1 MSLGDYVRFLR
12 AVKGGVTP
20 WEMAEEADI
29 LAGEYRQVE
38 QRYRETASDE
48 MVEGLARYFDVPAE
62 ELLRRREWS
71 RKALSAD
78 LDRSRR
84 QRRVI
89 HLTMRTEDCLSG
101 WIEWFDLGAALLR
114 LSDGTGEMVVQRHMV
129 EEWKL
134 EPVEEDAA
142 AEKAIQEAAEE
153 E

>member
-29 LAGEYRQVE
+29 PAGEYRQVE
-38 QRYRETASDE
+38 QRYREMASDE
-48 MVEGLARYFDVPAE
+48 MVEGLARYFDVPVE
-62 ELLRRREWS
+62 ELLRRRKWS

-78 LDRSRR
+78 LDRARR

-89 HLTMRTEDCLSG
+89 HLTMRMGDCLSG

-114 LSDGTGEMVVQRHMV
+114 PSDGTEEIVVQRHMV
-129 EEWKL
+129 DEWKL
-134 EPVEEDAA
+134 EPATEDAA
-142 AEKAIQEAAEE
+142 AEAAQEAAEE
-153 E
+153 

>member
-29 LAGEYRQVE
+29 PAGEYRQVE
-38 QRYRETASDE
+38 QRYREMASDE

-78 LDRSRR
+78 LDRARR

-89 HLTMRTEDCLSG
+89 HLTMRTGDCLSG
-101 WIEWFDLGAALLR
+101 WIEWFDLGATLLR
-114 LSDGTGEMVVQRHMV
+114 PSDGTGETVVQRHMV

-134 EPVEEDAA
+134 EPATENA
-142 AEKAIQEAAEE
+142 AEKATQEAAEE